1 MSADLSSFDLD
12 DPEQFLK
19 AADVVAKSVHGDFG
33 DQFAVKQD
41 EQVYINVGVLLA
53 LVKAN
58 TTNAIVHA
66 FSGREGEKVGIE
78 LVKQSIALSAMV
90 TEAKAS
96 V

>member
-1 MSADLSSFDLD
+1 MAADLSNFDLA

-33 DQFAVKQD
+33 DQFAV
-41 EQVYINVGVLLA
+41 EQNGEVYINVNVLLA

-58 TTNAIVHA
+58 TTNAIVNA
-66 FSGREGEKVGIE
+66 FSGPEGEKVGIE